1 VKFATRFNL
10 AVRYDCM
17 HGCVVKC
24 GSAKRARHIAQSHG
38 HDEIR
43 GGKLPFWIRSE
54 NATCRRLV
62 PDDADEMILTD
73 VLNA

>member
-1 VKFATRFNL
+1 MGTL
-10 AVRYDCM
+10 MGYDCM

-24 GSAKRARHIAQSHG
+24 GSVTRARLIAQSHG

-43 GGKLPFWIRSE
+43 DGKLQFWNRSE

-62 PDDADEMILTD
+62 SDNDDDDAEEMILTD
-73 VLNA
+73 VLNG